1 MEKSVDSFN
10 FKEVLQQVWD
20 AVYGIA
26 CHIVFDGAVHGLAIA
41 LILVAVGFYLLG
53 KKHKIAK
60 PFIAGGRKLA
70 ILCSIFALPGLVVL
84 LTSGKLP
91 PVGVYTMNSL
101 GYIAFWSLFSAHLV
115 GEELNYQCTVKKPE
129 DDQEP
134 EALANDNNTEILA
147 EKPEEKATVTSK

>member
-1 MEKSVDSFN
+1 MDKSVDSFN

-41 LILVAVGFYLLG
+41 LILVVAGVYLTG
-53 KKHKIAK
+53 KKHKIAR
-60 PFIAGGRKLA
+60 PFINGGSKLA
-70 ILCSIFALPGLVVL
+70 ILCSVFALPGLVVL

-115 GEELNYQCTVKKPE
+115 GEELNFQCTVKKPLE
-129 DDQEP
+129 EG
-134 EALANDNNTEILA
+134 EAGINSEILA